1 MKETEVVKGQRGNPN
16 GYVEFL
22 PLGYDG
28 VKKFPMLTWWHG
40 LGETGDGTASG
51 LDRLQ
56 RNIVLWLRN
65 NEVSFIVLV
74 PQDLNGWGKAEAFAV
89 WADKYYPTID
99 QGCKNI
105 AGLSSGGYMVR
116 DFING
121 GSEVYKTYRT
131 FTPMATNLDSAIPNV
146 KRIIDNDQYVQAH
159 AGENDGGANMVGA
172 SARFIAAGQ
181 KFDPKRFELIVYDDI
196 GHSAWDY
203 VYNAAGRPKSE
214 MIKDGKLITVF
225 EGARLREWKPEDPTW
240 WEWMLSKSKTV
251 TPPTDPEPEPPVE
264 IVDGFTTGFIF
275 KGEGH
280 IVTESGAKYKFAVT
294 KE

>member
-22 PLGYDG
+22 PVGYDG
-28 VKKFPMLTWWHG
+28 TKKFPMLTWWHG
-40 LGETGDGTASG
+40 LGETGSGTDSG

-56 RNIVLWLRN
+56 RNIVLWLRKN
-65 NEVSFIVLV
+65 DVPFLVLV
-74 PQDLNGWGKAEAFAV
+74 PQDANGWGKASPFAV
-89 WADKYYPTID
+89 WADKHYQTID
-99 QGCKNI
+99 QGSKHM
-105 AGLSSGGYMVR
+105 AGLSSGGYMIR
-116 DFING
+116 DFINE
-121 GSEVYKTYRT
+121 GSDIYKTYST

-146 KRIIDNDQYVQAH
+146 KRIIDNDQYIQAH

-181 KFDPKRFELIVYDDI
+181 KLDPKRFELIVYDDI

-203 VYNAAGRPKSE
+203 VYNAAGEAKAE
-214 MIKDGKLITVF
+214 MTKDGKLITTF
-225 EGARLREWKPEDPTW
+225 EGAKLREWKVGEPTW
-240 WEWMLSKSKTV
+240 FEWLLAHSKSKQPN
-251 TPPTDPEPEPPVE
+251 PPTDPEPPVE

-275 KGEGH
+275 KGEAH
-280 IVTESGAKYKFAVT
+280 IVTESGAKYKFPVT